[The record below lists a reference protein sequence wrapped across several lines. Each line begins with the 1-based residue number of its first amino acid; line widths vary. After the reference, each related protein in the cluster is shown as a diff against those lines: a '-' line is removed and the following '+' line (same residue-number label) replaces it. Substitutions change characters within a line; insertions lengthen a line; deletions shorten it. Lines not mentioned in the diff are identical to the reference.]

1 MLGVGREN
9 PLHYKLR
16 PLAQGA
22 TAHVYHLSARRRSG
36 TSTSEK
42 PVKLLQA
49 IKQGPDP
56 SLHPSHISSALP
68 SRPRNKR
75 FIPGTSRR
83 SAAPEGER
91 SPAPSRSTQK
101 SLFRPF
107 RSPFHPCARAPI
119 PQPPIYS
126 SAKAASIRPV
136 KHKCTTH
143 AQCSSITHATRARS
157 ESASSN
163 RRSQLGQRL
172 RIEKARGSKRRGRMG
187 GGVGAFLLTR
197 ACLVFSQGGSG
208 NAEHLCR
215 RSAGKPETAR
225 QAHDLFV
232 LELTGASRGVHD
244 PARIPLAAGRRRR
257 LDLTSLAFE
266 ASSAPLRLRILG
278 GHHFLRSSRFLG
290 HAGHLG
296 RRLRGRG
303 IVSGADREF
312 SLHSSRFGGLDDG
325 DGLGGD
331 FGRRGRE
338 LVVVTGA

>member
-22 TAHVYHLSARRRSG
+22 TAPVYHLSARRRSG

-136 KHKCTTH
+136 KHKCTTR

-172 RIEKARGSKRRGRMG
+172 K
-187 GGVGAFLLTR
+187 TR
-197 ACLVFSQGGSG
+197 EDG
-208 NAEHLCR
+208 
-215 RSAGKPETAR
+215 
-225 QAHDLFV
+225 
-232 LELTGASRGVHD
+232 
-244 PARIPLAAGRRRR
+244 GRRRR
-257 LDLTSLAFE
+257 FPFDASLFGVFAGGVRKCRTSLSAVGGE
-266 ASSAPLRLRILG
+266 ARNGKTGS
-278 GHHFLRSSRFLG
+278 RSLCPRAHRCKSWR
-290 HAGHLG
+290 
-296 RRLRGRG
+296 
-303 IVSGADREF
+303 
-312 SLHSSRFGGLDDG
+312 
-325 DGLGGD
+325 
-331 FGRRGRE
+331 
-338 LVVVTGA
+338 T